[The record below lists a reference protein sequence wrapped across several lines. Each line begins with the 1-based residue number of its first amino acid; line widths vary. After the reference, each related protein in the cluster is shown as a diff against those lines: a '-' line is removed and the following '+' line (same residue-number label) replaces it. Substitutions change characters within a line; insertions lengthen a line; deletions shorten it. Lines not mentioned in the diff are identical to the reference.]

1 MQNCTYANF
10 LGNQFGS
17 VPTSQRCD
25 RLAIG
30 RGQRD
35 GREPQ
40 LNAAEGMAALGIC
53 ESLLLALTDLK
64 IITEEDAR
72 DLLADV
78 VTTHNDA
85 ATASLTPERNS
96 RGSGNRGAHPRWQER
111 YALALT
117 QINAPHCFRA
127 SASVNEA
134 HMNDSMIE
142 MRSFSRRSL
151 TTSRPAR
158 SRTNERRL
166 RSWRG
171 WPRWRRPWC

>member
-1 MQNCTYANF
+1 M
-10 LGNQFGS
+10 
-17 VPTSQRCD
+17 R
-25 RLAIG
+25 
-30 RGQRD
+30 
-35 GREPQ
+35 
-40 LNAAEGMAALGIC
+40 AEGMAALGIC
-53 ESLLLALTDLK
+53 ELLLLALTDLK

-96 RGSGNRGAHPRWQER
+96 GGSGNRGAHPRWQER

-134 HMNDSMIE
+134 HMNDSKIE
-142 MRSFSRRSL
+142 MRLLLKEVVDHLQADTKPDKRKAVAKLERMASL
-151 TTSRPAR
+151 ASTLVLI
-158 SRTNERRL
+158 L
-166 RSWRG
+166 RAQR
-171 WPRWRRPWC
+171 